1 MNLQLLD
8 TNGQPISAPPQSELL
23 NPTVAT
29 LRDEPAGRPSY
40 SDASRPVEGT
50 TPTSYD
56 HAVWGLGWSDGRAD
70 TTKGIEN
77 PASYFTNE
85 AKLAVKEAIRR
96 RIPSL
101 ERARQQQALATT
113 DISACDEKLK
123 ALEQLEKRMASYSIS
138 VSRTSYCVF
147 AVLLLLA
154 GILLMIADLPL
165 TAQLAGKSLG
175 FTDAVCLKD
184 GNVVNVNLSDCT
196 GTILRAEKIVFFLP
210 TMLYYFPEILMLAIG
225 LMASGFLFKA
235 CIEIIARHHQH
246 WREHFM
252 KIAGA
257 LCMATLMICTLAVL
271 GIVRAQTFTAE
282 TEVKIAKRDSF
293 QSDAK
298 VTEAADDKK
307 NLQNKADV
315 LSAEIVARQGP
326 AVIVGFILITI
337 LFPIS
342 SGILLYLSAGA
353 WHRYLACNGL
363 AAKRSELKADKEL
376 LASRLADAAAAIKS
390 AEHEIAELGNS
401 QGIEALGEQWATV
414 YEHGRERGAL
424 AKQTLDMD
432 PSPYQRALYAIERR
446 LRGAAA

>member
-1 MNLQLLD
+1 MNFQSID
-8 TNGQPISAPPQSELL
+8 TSGQSNSAPHESELL

-70 TTKGIEN
+70 TTKGIQE
-77 PASYFTNE
+77 PVSYFANE
-85 AKLAVKEAIRR
+85 AELAAKEAIRR
-96 RIPSL
+96 RIPTL
-101 ERARQQQALATT
+101 ERAKQRQALATA
-113 DISACDEKLK
+113 DVSACDQKLT
-123 ALEQLEKRMASYSIS
+123 ALEQLEKRMASYSVS
-138 VSRTSYCVF
+138 VSKTSYRVF

-175 FTDAVCLKD
+175 FTDAVCVKD
-184 GNVVNVNLSDCT
+184 GNVLNVRLSDCNDN
-196 GTILRAEKIVFFLP
+196 IIRAEKVVFFLP
-210 TMLYYFPEILMLAIG
+210 TMLRYFPEIFLLAIG

-246 WREHFM
+246 WREHQL
-252 KIAGA
+252 KIVGA
-257 LCMATLMICTLAVL
+257 ICMAIFMIGTLALL
-271 GIVRAQTFTAE
+271 GFVRAQTFTAE
-282 TEVKIAKRDSF
+282 TGTKIAKQNSLLNE
-293 QSDAK
+293 AK
-298 VTEAADDKK
+298 GDQALEDRSR
-307 NLQNKADV
+307 LESKASE
-315 LSAEIVARQGP
+315 LSAEIAARQGP
-326 AVIVGFILITI
+326 AVTLGFILITI

-353 WHRYLACNGL
+353 WHRFLACDGL
-363 AAKRSELKADKEL
+363 TVKRAELKADREL

-390 AEHEIAELGNS
+390 AEHEIAELGKS
-401 QGIEALGEQWATV
+401 QSIETLGEQWATV

-424 AKQTLDMD
+424 AKQTLDMN